1 MKLADVIN
9 SEIKDMLD
17 NLVKHG
23 KECAAQKITTPIR
36 APRRV
41 YVRGRKAIAR
51 VPRKQEG

>member
-9 SEIKDMLD
+9 TEIKDMLD
-17 NLVKHG
+17 NLVKYG

-41 YVRGRKAIAR
+41 YIRGRKVIAR
-51 VPRKQEG
+51 VPKKQEA